1 AGAPPRADTAGDPAE
16 SDAGDRD
23 RAAGR
28 DQTGDSADPG
38 ESETGESDR
47 AARPDQTGDSAD
59 PGETGESDRAARRDQ
74 TRAAAGDPDESDRGG
89 ARDQTDAATSPADT
103 GESERAAGP
112 DQTEAATGDPTGDS
126 ERAARR
132 DQTRAATGEP
142 DESDGGGVRD
152 QVGTDVGEQVGTD
165 RGRGDR
171 RVGGGGAAARPG
183 RHGRGRRRRGRG
195 GGRGR
200 GRGGG
205 IVGAAVAPRAPW
217 VWPRILAVIAVVA
230 VGMGAA
236 WVTRHDA
243 ENEARVREELVAQQT
258 AGLAA
263 TTVQELLAATS
274 GVSGLPDADG
284 HVRRSSFNAYVEGA
298 LAASP
303 LESLAFAPVVTDAER
318 ASLERAMGRP
328 IRDSAEGPPAPRRDT
343 YIPVRWVTPQRA
355 LTDRIVGLDLA
366 TDPVRTQAIER
377 ARDTGQAVLSGTV
390 PSQPTGRPAV
400 FLVHAVYRPGL
411 PAGATVAE
419 RRRAV
424 VGYVTTGVLGD
435 RIRSSLARQIQE
447 PLGIRITDLNAAD
460 AGPLLETRPA
470 PGHGVTLEREVAG
483 RTWRITVDDRQ
494 TVSTAAPAWILIGTG
509 LLALTLVGLAVRARR
524 HHRDV
529 ARHVVMVERTAGL
542 GRTLA
547 AADSVADIARVVAA
561 DLPAVLKAKAATL
574 ALVDHTTATIRPPRA
589 PGARAAPSSAI
600 DAVAT
605 TRLGSDRGT
614 AADPPALAVR
624 DRAPV
629 VILDEDGWEAQAP
642 PAMAATAAAAG
653 LGATA
658 WWPVTNANGTVV
670 ATIAVAWGR
679 PGKVDDLTLASLGT
693 AAELC
698 GQTLGRARMADLVR
712 RDAVTNRLLAG
723 LAEAAATAGTVEQV
737 ARTLVD
743 RAADVPGARSAHIGL
758 VNAERTALDVIHH
771 DSVAPVI
778 AGRHSRQELDHPRPL
793 VEAYKTQGPVLLP
806 DLAAIRARFPGY
818 ADDIEA
824 AGLRALACL
833 PLVDDAGTRLGALAL
848 AWSGDQ
854 EFDDPLVDT
863 LRTTADLC
871 ASSIGRARTTDLAQA
886 GTSALASL
894 AGRLAGARSFDD
906 VGTAIVEAAPAALGA
921 DFAIVGVIDDD
932 QLRVLSPSGPALDVL
947 APYADLD
954 LDEDIPVLVAL
965 RRRETVTFTDLG
977 AVLEPGLAADLAAMG
992 LHAGAWAPLLAADGE
1007 PMGALSVLW
1016 SAAPDFDEALVT
1028 RITTVAD
1035 LSGQSA
1041 ERARLFDAEHR
1052 VSRDIQARVL
1062 PRIPQVAL
1070 LDVAARYQPAAPSV
1084 GMGGDWY
1091 DGIALDGGRL
1101 CLVLGDVTGHG
1112 VEAIAEMTQ
1121 IRTVVHT
1128 LAAGGMPL
1136 PEILARTSSSLQR
1149 EGGGYAT
1156 LVLAVIDPAA
1166 GTVSYVT
1173 AGHPPPM
1180 VRRPGGEV
1188 DMLRD
1193 GHHSVLGVDL
1203 APRPEGRADFPP
1215 GSTLVAYTDGLIERR
1230 DTTIDVA
1237 ISRLAARL
1245 SAAEEP
1251 TADALADALLAAN
1264 APASRP
1270 DDVALVVARRPADG
1284 DGTEAGR

>member
-1 AGAPPRADTAGDPAE
+1 
-16 SDAGDRD
+16 
-23 RAAGR
+23 
-28 DQTGDSADPG
+28 
-38 ESETGESDR
+38 
-47 AARPDQTGDSAD
+47 
-59 PGETGESDRAARRDQ
+59 
-74 TRAAAGDPDESDRGG
+74 
-89 ARDQTDAATSPADT
+89 
-103 GESERAAGP
+103 
-112 DQTEAATGDPTGDS
+112 
-126 ERAARR
+126 
-132 DQTRAATGEP
+132 
-142 DESDGGGVRD
+142 
-152 QVGTDVGEQVGTD
+152 
-165 RGRGDR
+165 
-171 RVGGGGAAARPG
+171 
-183 RHGRGRRRRGRG
+183 
-195 GGRGR
+195 
-200 GRGGG
+200 
-205 IVGAAVAPRAPW
+205 
-217 VWPRILAVIAVVA
+217 
-230 VGMGAA
+230 MGK
-236 WVTRHDA
+236 R
-243 ENEARVREELVAQQT
+243 
-258 AGLAA
+258 
-263 TTVQELLAATS
+263 
-274 GVSGLPDADG
+274 
-284 HVRRSSFNAYVEGA
+284 
-298 LAASP
+298 
-303 LESLAFAPVVTDAER
+303 
-318 ASLERAMGRP
+318 
-328 IRDSAEGPPAPRRDT
+328 IRDTPEGPPAPRRDT
-343 YIPVRWVTPQRA
+343 YLPVRWITPRRD
-355 LTDRIVGLDLA
+355 LTDRIIGLDLA
-366 TDPVRTQAIER
+366 TDPVRSEAIDR
-377 ARDTGQAVLSGTV
+377 ARDTGEAVLSGTV

-400 FLVHAVYRPGL
+400 FVVHAVYRTGL
-411 PAGATVAE
+411 PTDATVAE

-435 RIRSSLARQIQE
+435 RILGALAGESQE
-447 PLGIRITDLNAAD
+447 SLGIRVVDAQAAD
-460 AGPLLETRPA
+460 AGSLLVSDPPPA
-470 PGHGVTLEREVAG
+470 DGVTLERDVAG

-494 TVSTAAPAWILIGTG
+494 TVSTAAPGWILIGTG

-524 HHRDV
+524 HQRDV

-547 AADSVADIARVVAA
+547 AAASVADIARVVAA
-561 DLPAVLKAKAATL
+561 DLPAVLEAMAATL

-589 PGARAAPSSAI
+589 PGAAAAPASPI

-605 TRLGSDRGT
+605 ARLGT
-614 AADPPALAVR
+614 ARDAEADPAALAVR
-624 DRAPV
+624 DGGPV
-629 VILDEDGWEAQAP
+629 VITDEAGWEAQAP
-642 PAMAATAAAAG
+642 PATAAAAAAAG

-658 WWPVTNANGTVV
+658 WWPVSNANGTVV
-670 ATIAVAWGR
+670 AAIAVSWGR

-698 GQTLGRARMADLVR
+698 GQTLGRARMADIVR
-712 RDAVTNRLLAG
+712 RDAVTSRLLAG
-723 LAEAAATAGTVEQV
+723 LAEAAATAGTVDQV

-743 RAADVPGARSAHIGL
+743 RAAEVPGARSAHIGL
-758 VNAERTALDVIHH
+758 VNAEHTALDVIHH
-771 DSVAPVI
+771 DSVDPAI
-778 AGRHSRQELDHPRPL
+778 AGRHSRQELDHPRPM
-793 VEAYKTQGPVLLP
+793 VEAYRTESPVLLP
-806 DLAAIRARFPGY
+806 DLATIRARYPGY

-824 AGLRALACL
+824 AGVRALACF
-833 PLVDDAGTRLGALAL
+833 PLVDDAGARLGALAL

-854 EFDDPLVDT
+854 EFVDPLVDT

-871 ASSIGRARTTDLAQA
+871 ASSIGRARATDLAQA

-932 QLRVLSPSGPALDVL
+932 QLRVLAPSGPGLDVL

-954 LDEDIPVLVAL
+954 LDEDFPVLVAL

-992 LHAGAWAPLLAADGE
+992 LHAGAWAPLLGADGE
-1007 PMGALSVLW
+1007 PIGALSVLW
-1016 SAAPDFDEALVT
+1016 SAPPDFDEALVT

-1041 ERARLFDAEHR
+1041 ERARLFDAEHK

-1062 PRIPQVAL
+1062 PRIPQVAP

-1112 VEAIAEMTQ
+1112 IEAIAEMTQ

-1136 PEILARTSSSLQR
+1136 PEVLARTSSSLQR

-1156 LVLAVIDPAA
+1156 LVVAVIDPVA
-1166 GTVSYVT
+1166 GAVSYVT
-1173 AGHPPPM
+1173 AGHPPPL

-1188 DMLRD
+1188 DVLRD

-1203 APRPEGRADFPP
+1203 APRPPGRADFPP

-1245 SAAEEP
+1245 AAAEEP
-1251 TADALADALLAAN
+1251 TADTLADALLAAN
-1264 APASRP
+1264 MPASRP

-1284 DGTEAGR
+1284 TGTEGR